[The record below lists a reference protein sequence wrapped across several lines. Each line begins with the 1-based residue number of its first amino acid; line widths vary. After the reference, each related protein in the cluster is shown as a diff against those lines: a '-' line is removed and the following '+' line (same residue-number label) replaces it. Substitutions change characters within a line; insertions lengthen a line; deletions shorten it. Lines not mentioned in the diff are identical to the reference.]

1 MMLQSPLDAFVW
13 YARNY
18 ITLVDAKRENEM
30 VVDSTPEGT
39 SQAIALSEVTGY
51 VFFRLNISFSFSIY

>member
-1 MMLQSPLDAFVW
+1 MVLQSPLDALFL

-18 ITLVDAKRENEM
+18 ITLVDAKRENEI
-30 VVDSTPEGT
+30 VADSMPEGT

-51 VFFRLNISFSFSIY
+51 VFFRLNILY